1 MSVTGVIRALIGTG
15 GTRGELAESEAHEL
29 VAAMLDGGVAEL
41 ELGAVLA
48 LLEQKR
54 RTLAE
59 LLGFSSALAQRCFRL
74 KAPAAPARPAV
85 FASYHG
91 VRDQPNLLPLLVLA
105 LHRLGV
111 PVLVHGTLEG
121 AGGVASAYVFRELGV
136 MPCSSLAQA
145 QAQLDEGKP
154 VFAPTAVLA
163 PGLAELLAL
172 RGRLGLC
179 AFAMMLAKLLAPF
192 DGDALHIVAAD
203 DGEDRAL
210 LQELLSLKAMR
221 ALLLEG
227 TEGEPFADP
236 RRRPRLEYVAAGE
249 SSVLFDAET
258 TALRH
263 AATLPHAVDA
273 HSTAAW
279 IRRAL
284 SGEAP
289 LPLPLVN
296 QIACCLYAAGCTED
310 MNQAKAIVAVET
322 GSLAAA

>member
-1 MSVTGVIRALIGTG
+1 MSVTCAIRALIGPG
-15 GTRGELAESEAHEL
+15 GIRGELAESEAHEL

-54 RTLAE
+54 CTLAE

-136 MPCSSLAQA
+136 MPCGSLAQA

-179 AFAMMLAKLLAPF
+179 GFAMMLAKLLAPF
-192 DGDALHIVAAD
+192 DGDALHV
-203 DGEDRAL
+203 
-210 LQELLSLKAMR
+210 
-221 ALLLEG
+221 
-227 TEGEPFADP
+227 
-236 RRRPRLEYVAAGE
+236 VAAGE

-258 TALRH
+258 AALKH
-263 AATLPHAVDA
+263 AATLPHGVDA

-284 SGEAP
+284 CGEAP

-310 MNQAKAIVAVET
+310 LNQAKAIVAVET

>member
-1 MSVTGVIRALIGTG
+1 MPHCGPKAVVILSFIRNPQ
-15 GTRGELAESEAHEL
+15 
-29 VAAMLDGGVAEL
+29 
-41 ELGAVLA
+41 AVL
-48 LLEQKR
+48 LLAAC
-54 RTLAE
+54 RT
-59 LLGFSSALAQRCFRL
+59 RKPDRL
-74 KAPAAPARPAV
+74 
-85 FASYHG
+85 
-91 VRDQPNLLPLLVLA
+91 
-105 LHRLGV
+105 LGV

-121 AGGVASAYVFRELGV
+121 AGGVASAYVFRELSV

-179 AFAMMLAKLLAPF
+179 GFAMMLAKLLAPF
-192 DGDALHIVAAD
+192 DGDTLHI
-203 DGEDRAL
+203 
-210 LQELLSLKAMR
+210 
-221 ALLLEG
+221 
-227 TEGEPFADP
+227 
-236 RRRPRLEYVAAGE
+236 VAAGE

-258 TALRH
+258 VALRH
-263 AATLPHAVDA
+263 AATLPHGVDA

-284 SGEAP
+284 SGEAPLP

-310 MNQAKAIVAVET
+310 MNQAKAIVAIET